1 MRLSF
6 SKCCES
12 PESSA
17 LSGRCLRGGALL
29 IMLLCTLFF
38 SYGLVAQ
45 SIHSA
50 GVSIQARQFGFDAGL
65 WVNANRKNA
74 ELQPQWLKNK
84 GKWGALMVGLLR
96 DPREIMV
103 INDRLPESKPFKINK
118 MYHTWV
124 IQPQVGYLIYVSDR
138 KSRTDLGFR
147 IKTGLSLPMAYSW
160 PVHIWFYEPNF
171 VSDGYSDVQY
181 NPSVH
186 VPNQIGGTS
195 SWVGGFKDGSWTPG
209 LGGQLAME
217 FEWGNYRFLTNSM
230 SIGFNAIGFA
240 KKIPNWYDV
249 SMNRQFFP
257 SVFATFAV
265 GINTQKQP

>member
-1 MRLSF
+1 MIV
-6 SKCCES
+6 
-12 PESSA
+12 
-17 LSGRCLRGGALL
+17 LL
-29 IMLLCTLFF
+29 FIISNIQGSM
-38 SYGLVAQ
+38 AQ
-45 SIHSA
+45 SIQSA
-50 GVSIQARQFGFDAGL
+50 GISMQARQYGFDAGL
-65 WVNANRKNA
+65 WVNANRRNA
-74 ELQPQWLKNK
+74 ELHPQWLKNK
-84 GKWGALMVGLLR
+84 GKWGALLLGVLK

-124 IQPQVGYLIYVSDR
+124 IQPQAGYLIYVSDR

-147 IKTGLSLPMAYSW
+147 IKTGLSLPLAYSW
-160 PVHIWFYEPNF
+160 PVHVWFYEPNF
-171 VSDGYSDVQY
+171 VSDGYADVQY

-209 LGGQLAME
+209 LGGQVAME